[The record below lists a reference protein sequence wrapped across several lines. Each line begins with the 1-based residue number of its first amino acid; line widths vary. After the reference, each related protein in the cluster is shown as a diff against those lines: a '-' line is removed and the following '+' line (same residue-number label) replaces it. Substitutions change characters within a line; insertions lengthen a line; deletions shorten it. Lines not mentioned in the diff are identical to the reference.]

1 MKTVSLSVPELDK
14 KLRELYNSK
23 LAETNNDNLKKAK
36 HALIQVIKYDLTER
50 QKEVITL
57 YYYKE
62 MKMSE
67 IADILGLNVS
77 TVSRT
82 IRRAKKKICDRIK
95 YYFY

>member
-23 LAETNNDNLKKAK
+23 SAETNNDNLKKAK

-57 YYYKE
+57 YYYKK

-82 IRRAKKKICDRIK
+82 IRSAKKKICDRIK